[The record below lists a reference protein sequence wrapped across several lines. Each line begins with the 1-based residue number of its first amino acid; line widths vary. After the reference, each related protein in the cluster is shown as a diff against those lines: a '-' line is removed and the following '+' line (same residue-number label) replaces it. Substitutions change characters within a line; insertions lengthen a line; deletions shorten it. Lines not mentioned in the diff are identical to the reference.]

1 VRTSDALSA
10 VAREAYE
17 RTMRNMYAHQLERT
31 HLLCLLRRGL
41 RTAGRLLRRR
51 TCVFFFSDD
60 QISICRTSNVL
71 VMRRLQTKFLLRLLR
86 HLFTSLDR
94 GREPPADRLVDL

>member
-1 VRTSDALSA
+1 MSVPCVTCMRINQSALTSFVFSA
-10 VAREAYE
+10 ADFAPPVAFSVVEPA
-17 RTMRNMYAHQLERT
+17 
-31 HLLCLLRRGL
+31 C
-41 RTAGRLLRRR
+41 
-51 TCVFFFSDD
+51 FFFSDD

-71 VMRRLQTKFLLRLLR
+71 VMKRLQTKCLLRLLR